1 MNYFSFYKDGRALY
15 CLIFTGILL
24 SFSSSFAKI
33 LEHSHT
39 SFLHQHT
46 VEGIVT
52 DGTSPLP
59 GVTVTIKNKIN
70 NACITDFNGQYSLVV
85 SSNDTLVVSFIG
97 FKKALIPVQGR
108 TKIDIKLQ
116 YDTTTLQEV
125 KINAGY
131 YSVKESERTGNIA
144 KITAKD
150 IDKQPVTNILS
161 AMQGR
166 MAGVTITQNT
176 GTPGGGFDVQ
186 IRGTNSL
193 RADGNQPLYIID
205 GVPYASNSISNNN
218 ISSIIIP
225 SANVSPLSSINPS
238 DIESIEV
245 LKDADAT
252 AIYGSRG
259 SNGVILINTKKGKE
273 GKTRFTINTNTAVG
287 NVTRYMNLMHT
298 DQYLEMRKE
307 AFENDGI
314 VKYPAA
320 AYDIN
325 GTWDQSRYTDWQKE
339 LIGGTAQIND
349 GQISI
354 NSGSAQTQFLLSGN
368 YHNETTVFPG
378 DYKYKRGGANFN
390 LNHQSADNKFKINL
404 SASYSSQN
412 NNLPATD
419 FTREARSLSPNA
431 PALYDAFGN
440 LNWENGTFNNPLR
453 NLEALYKANTANLIA
468 NAILSYQIIPEL
480 EIKTSI
486 GFSDL
491 RYDEIRTSPST
502 IYNPSLGL
510 GSESSSLFVNN
521 SNRESWII
529 EPQLNWN
536 KKIGNGKIELLAGA
550 TFQQQKTAQLVQE
563 ADGFASNSLIYDLAS
578 ATYLYVFTNQ
588 QTQYKYQAFFG
599 RANFNWKDRYIVN
612 LTGRRDGS
620 SRFGPGNQF
629 ANFGAIGAAWLFS
642 KEPLLENKIL
652 SFGKLRASYGTT
664 GNDQIGDY
672 NFLDTYSSAGN
683 NYQGTVGL
691 QPNRLY
697 NPNFGWE
704 TNKKMEIAIDLGFIK
719 DRVFLTTA
727 YYRNRSSNQLIGIP
741 LPGTTG
747 FNSILAN
754 LNATVENTGLELT
767 IRTVN
772 IEKQNFKWTTNLNLT
787 VPKNNLIAFPQ
798 LENSTYVNQYV
809 IGKSI
814 NIQKVYNYIGL
825 NTQTGIYQF
834 EDVNKDGKISS
845 PDDRQTVKDFSPKYY
860 GGLQNQFNL
869 KRWQLDFLFQYVKQE
884 NWNSISMLGLPG
896 GMSNKTEEVLNRWQ
910 NPGDT
915 GPYQMYSSGTN
926 SLVTAA
932 NNLYTNSNAAITDAS
947 YLRLKNISISY
958 NLPENSLKNLKC
970 RISLQGQNI
979 LTFTSY
985 KGADPEFIVS
995 GFLPPLKIYAL
1006 GLQLI
1011 F

>member
-1 MNYFSFYKDGRALY
+1 M
-15 CLIFTGILL
+15 
-24 SFSSSFAKI
+24 
-33 LEHSHT
+33 
-39 SFLHQHT
+39 
-46 VEGIVT
+46 
-52 DGTSPLP
+52 
-59 GVTVTIKNKIN
+59 
-70 NACITDFNGQYSLVV
+70 
-85 SSNDTLVVSFIG
+85 
-97 FKKALIPVQGR
+97 
-108 TKIDIKLQ
+108 
-116 YDTTTLQEV
+116 
-125 KINAGY
+125 
-131 YSVKESERTGNIA
+131 
-144 KITAKD
+144 
-150 IDKQPVTNILS
+150 
-161 AMQGR
+161 
-166 MAGVTITQNT
+166 
-176 GTPGGGFDVQ
+176 
-186 IRGTNSL
+186 
-193 RADGNQPLYIID
+193 
-205 GVPYASNSISNNN
+205 
-218 ISSIIIP
+218 
-225 SANVSPLSSINPS
+225 
-238 DIESIEV
+238 
-245 LKDADAT
+245 
-252 AIYGSRG
+252 
-259 SNGVILINTKKGKE
+259 
-273 GKTRFTINTNTAVG
+273 
-287 NVTRYMNLMHT
+287 
-298 DQYLEMRKE
+298 
-307 AFENDGI
+307 
-314 VKYPAA
+314 
-320 AYDIN
+320 
-325 GTWDQSRYTDWQKE
+325 
-339 LIGGTAQIND
+339 
-349 GQISI
+349 
-354 NSGSAQTQFLLSGN
+354 
-368 YHNETTVFPG
+368 
-378 DYKYKRGGANFN
+378 
-390 LNHQSADNKFKINL
+390 
-404 SASYSSQN
+404 
-412 NNLPATD
+412 
-419 FTREARSLSPNA
+419 
-431 PALYDAFGN
+431 
-440 LNWENGTFNNPLR
+440 
-453 NLEALYKANTANLIA
+453 
-468 NAILSYQIIPEL
+468 
-480 EIKTSI
+480 
-486 GFSDL
+486 
-491 RYDEIRTSPST
+491 
-502 IYNPSLGL
+502 
-510 GSESSSLFVNN
+510 
-521 SNRESWII
+521 
-529 EPQLNWN
+529 
-536 KKIGNGKIELLAGA
+536 AGA

-563 ADGFASNSLIYDLAS
+563 ADGFTSNSLIYDLAS

-599 RANFNWKDRYIVN
+599 RLNFNWKDRYIVN
-612 LTGRRDGS
+612 FTGRRDGS

-652 SFGKLRASYGTT
+652 SLGKLRASYGTT

-704 TNKKMEIAIDLGFIK
+704 TNKKMEIALELGFIQ
-719 DRVFLTTA
+719 DRIFLTTA
-727 YYRNRSSNQLIGIP
+727 YYRNRSSNQLVGVP

-754 LNATVENTGLELT
+754 LNATVENTGIELT

-772 IEKQNFKWTTNLNLT
+772 INKQNFKWTTNINLT

>member
-70 NACITDFNGQYSLVV
+70 NVCITDFNGQYSLVV

-97 FKKALIPVQGR
+97 FKKALIPIQGR

-131 YSVKESERTGNIA
+131 YSVKESERTGSIA

-166 MAGVTITQNT
+166 MAGVTITQTT
-176 GTPGGGFDVQ
+176 GIPGGGFDVQ

-225 SANVSPLSSINPS
+225 SSNVSPLSSINPS

-259 SNGVILINTKKGKE
+259 ANGVILINTKKGKE

-307 AFENDGI
+307 AFANDGI

-320 AYDIN
+320 AYDVN

-349 GQISI
+349 CQISI
-354 NSGSAQTQFLLSGN
+354 NSGSAHTQFLVSGN

-404 SASYSSQN
+404 SSSYSSQN

-431 PALYDAFGN
+431 PALYDTSGN

-453 NLEALYKANTANLIA
+453 SLEAVYKANTANLIA

-536 KKIGNGKIELLAGA
+536 KKIGHGKIELLAGA

-642 KEPLLENKIL
+642 KESLLENKIL

-704 TNKKMEIAIDLGFIK
+704 TNKKMEIALDLGFIQ
-719 DRVFLTTA
+719 DRIFLTTA
-727 YYRNRSSNQLIGIP
+727 YYRNRSSNQLVGIP

-772 IEKQNFKWTTNLNLT
+772 IEKQNFKWATNLNLT
-787 VPKNNLIAFPQ
+787 APKNNLIAFPQ
-798 LENSTYVNQYV
+798 LENSTYANQYV

-845 PDDRQTVKDFSPKYY
+845 PDDRQTIKDFSPKFY

-896 GMSNKTEEVLNRWQ
+896 GLSNKTIEVLNRWQ

-926 SLVTAA
+926 SLVTVA
-932 NNLYTNSNAAITDAS
+932 NNLYANSNAAITDAS

-958 NLPENSLKNLKC
+958 NLPENSLKKLKC